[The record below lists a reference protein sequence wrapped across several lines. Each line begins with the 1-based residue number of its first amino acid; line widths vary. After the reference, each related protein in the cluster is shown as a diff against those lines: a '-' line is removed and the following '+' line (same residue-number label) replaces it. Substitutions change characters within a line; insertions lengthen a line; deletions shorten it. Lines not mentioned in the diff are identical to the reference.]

1 LIPYGRQDITQRD
14 IDAVVETLQSSFLTQ
29 GPKVPEFEKNIC
41 SYVGSQHAVA
51 FNSATSALHASC
63 ISLGLSKN
71 DIFWTSPISF
81 VASANCGLYC
91 GANVDFVDIDP
102 VTNNMCPNALERK
115 LIKAKDL
122 GKLPKVVI
130 VVHLSGMPCDMKSIH
145 ALSIEY
151 NFRIIE
157 DASHAIGSE
166 LNQQK
171 TGSCIYSDIAI
182 FSFHPVKIITTA
194 EGGMAVTNNHKIYE
208 DLSILRTHGITR
220 DINQMSKVPDG
231 PWYYEQ
237 KILGFNYRMTDLQA
251 ALGITQL
258 SRIDDLLKKRRM
270 IKKQYDNEL
279 SNLPVLLPHDSN
291 YATSALHLYIIR
303 LKLDEINSTHLE
315 VFMELRS
322 KGIGVNLH
330 YIPIYRQPYFKRFN
344 FDLNDFVNSEQYYKE
359 AISIPIFPSMDEVQ
373 QDEVINSITSIIG
386 S

>member
-1 LIPYGRQDITQRD
+1 
-14 IDAVVETLQSSFLTQ
+14 
-29 GPKVPEFEKNIC
+29 
-41 SYVGSQHAVA
+41 
-51 FNSATSALHASC
+51 
-63 ISLGLSKN
+63 LGLSKN